1 MTTYAELISAKS
13 AATLR
18 DELLAR
24 LVAAEFPVTAW
35 QSGNVARTQVA
46 VDVQTLA
53 ELYELV
59 VLIGKGW
66 SLDDATGAWLTLHA
80 YSRYGL
86 SRILATFAKH
96 TVRLTVASGAGP
108 YTITPG
114 QLVLARG
121 ALRYRS
127 TRSTNVTISSAATT
141 DLEVQCET
149 SGTAG
154 NASPTAIVT
163 PALAGVTMA
172 WVSRDLDARN
182 EESDAELRQRCRDR
196 WATLATGFTREAIR
210 YYATNAKLSDGV
222 TSAGCTRVGFAD
234 PAADGSY
241 VVYVAGAAGALG
253 STPLARV
260 QAALD
265 AVKPITD
272 TPVVTNATE
281 VTIAVAGTVRFFSG
295 YNTTANQL
303 AAAAAARA
311 YVNSLPLGDTLD
323 PPVVDESGIK
333 AAIYAAL
340 PGKVRDIDLSTTD
353 TALVLGQVAIA
364 DTTGLAWA

>member
-1 MTTYAELISAKS
+1 MTTYAELITTKT

-24 LVAAEFPVTAW
+24 LSAAGFPVTAW

-66 SLDDATGAWLTLHA
+66 SLDDAAGAWLTLHA
-80 YSRYGL
+80 YSRYDAE
-86 SRILATFAKH
+86 RILATYAKH
-96 TVRLTVASGAGP
+96 TVRITVASGAGP

-114 QLVLARG
+114 QLVLSRG

-127 TRSTNVTISSAATT
+127 TNTGNVTISSAATT
-141 DLEVQCET
+141 DITVQCET
-149 SGTAG
+149 AGTDG
-154 NASPTAIVT
+154 NSAPTATVT
-163 PALAGVTMA
+163 PALAGVTWT
-172 WVSRDLDARN
+172 WVSRTLDARN
-182 EESDAELRQRCRDR
+182 EETDGELRQRCRDR
-196 WATLATGFTREAIR
+196 WATLATGFTREAVR
-210 YYATNAKLSDGV
+210 YYATNATLVDG
-222 TSAGCTRVGFAD
+222 TSAGCTRVGFAP
-234 PAADGSY
+234 PAGDGSY
-241 VVYVAGAAGALG
+241 VVYVAGASGPLG

-272 TPVVTNATE
+272 TPVVTNAIS
-281 VTIAVAGTVRFFSG
+281 VTVAISGTVRFFSG
-295 YNTTANQL
+295 YNTGANQIL
-303 AAAAAARA
+303 AENAAKA

-323 PPVVDESGIK
+323 PPVVDEAGIK

-340 PGKVRDIDLSTTD
+340 PGKVRDIDLSTADAT
-353 TALVLGQVAIA
+353 LVLGQVAVP
-364 DTTGLAWA
+364 DTSGLAYA